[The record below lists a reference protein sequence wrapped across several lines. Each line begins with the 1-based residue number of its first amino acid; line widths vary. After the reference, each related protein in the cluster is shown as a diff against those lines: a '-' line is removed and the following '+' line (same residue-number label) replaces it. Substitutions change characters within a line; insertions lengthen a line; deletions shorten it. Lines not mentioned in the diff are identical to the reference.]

1 MASQKD
7 RHKTV
12 HHLSARNYDGTG
24 WIESISNLT
33 EENPATGL
41 LIDKSA
47 AFRVRTLPEHVF
59 LHLRF
64 LSRAPEAIQQW
75 TSTHTLVPWTAHAH
89 APRSHTRARQP

>member
-1 MASQKD
+1 MAAQKD
-7 RHKTV
+7 RHKAV

-47 AFRVRTLPEHVF
+47 AFRVRTVF
-59 LHLRF
+59 GHAF
-64 LSRAPEAIQQW
+64 SLS
-75 TSTHTLVPWTAHAH
+75 S
-89 APRSHTRARQP
+89 ARGPATVRTEYPLELDGISC